1 VVRAQRE
8 QRKQGEEALRQQA
21 PRVQRREER
30 RQGEALRQQAQ
41 VALRHKAQQRE
52 ERRQDAAL
60 RQQEPNHAADR
71 LLQRVEGADGKE
83 SWTFFNVSLADPMAH
98 RKPLRSLHGWRGHRT
113 RGQMAK
119 DPTRRAGGGFEEVP
133 LRAARSDRC
142 AEFEEAASGGSGLL
156 HDSVLL
162 LRAMATPNECAHL
175 ARAADRFCAADV
187 WSDVA
192 LKRVECH
199 PDGVNLDG
207 RSHALA
213 HLLLSRALWYI
224 EVLLPDLAAQLF
236 PDAVDLADFWFKFS
250 GQVHARSPPS
260 PRPHTVGRA
269 HWERRVL
276 APGRTPTLD
285 AHADPPHP
293 STSRR
298 RSSC

>member
-1 VVRAQRE
+1 
-8 QRKQGEEALRQQA
+8 
-21 PRVQRREER
+21 
-30 RQGEALRQQAQ
+30 
-41 VALRHKAQQRE
+41 
-52 ERRQDAAL
+52 
-60 RQQEPNHAADR
+60 
-71 LLQRVEGADGKE
+71 
-83 SWTFFNVSLADPMAH
+83 MAH

-113 RGQMAK
+113 RGQMAE

-250 GQVHARSPPS
+250 GQEPMLNRYTEGGCFEPHQDGHALTVLIPLSTADVDFRGGGTAFWSEATIGSDATAAKSYPPS
-260 PRPHTVGRA
+260 L
-269 HWERRVL
+269 VL
-276 APGRTPTLD
+276 APPPGTAIFWRGHLT
-285 AHADPPHP
+285 HAGLPVTAGVRHVFVASFDLRVP
-293 STSRR
+293 
-298 RSSC
+298 RSK